1 MKQKQISYKLIQ
13 TPKVRLKGTPWTRSP
28 RHHSAPK
35 SKVHRR
41 AICQDPMQLPRPQCC
56 DAVATGASQVP
67 PTASR
72 RRLSAAPRRE
82 SSTHPEKTASVSL
95 QAAWR
100 DSVFNSLGYEGLRR
114 LGITIIEQ
122 YIFTES
128 SNSFPSSTNC
138 RKPRIVVSGST
149 SSSAFSPF
157 NDRMVM
163 RMAPDARPNG
173 MAQQGVG
180 KTCLP
185 MQWIL
190 CCASCENVLGCLPYN
205 SVTWCTLD
213 WDSNKVEEHGAIFN
227 TLSESW
233 MSCTI

>member
-1 MKQKQISYKLIQ
+1 MKQKQISYKPIQ

-28 RHHSAPK
+28 RHHNAPK

-56 DAVATGASQVP
+56 DAVATGASPVP
-67 PTASR
+67 PTVSR

-82 SSTHPEKTASVSL
+82 SSTHPEKTAPTVSL

-100 DSVFNSLGYEGLRR
+100 DSVFNSLDYEGLRR
-114 LGITIIEQ
+114 VGITIFEQ

-163 RMAPDARPNG
+163 RMAPDR
-173 MAQQGVG
+173 
-180 KTCLP
+180 
-185 MQWIL
+185 
-190 CCASCENVLGCLPYN
+190 
-205 SVTWCTLD
+205 
-213 WDSNKVEEHGAIFN
+213 
-227 TLSESW
+227 
-233 MSCTI
+233 